1 MQQILPEISPVKC
14 LLLQMYLVSALF
26 LFSLPHLI
34 PEFPQST
41 AYPYLVMLFLPLGH
55 IGMVRMCNIAP
66 SDLHPISLSSQP
78 ITPKIGSMFTTLA
91 LSVERYIA
99 VLHPFAKYR

>member
-1 MQQILPEISPVKC
+1 
-14 LLLQMYLVSALF
+14 MYLVSALF

-55 IGMVRMCNIAP
+55 IGMVRMCNR
-66 SDLHPISLSSQP
+66 SQISLSSPP
-78 ITPKIGSMFTTLA
+78 ITPQIGSMFTTLA